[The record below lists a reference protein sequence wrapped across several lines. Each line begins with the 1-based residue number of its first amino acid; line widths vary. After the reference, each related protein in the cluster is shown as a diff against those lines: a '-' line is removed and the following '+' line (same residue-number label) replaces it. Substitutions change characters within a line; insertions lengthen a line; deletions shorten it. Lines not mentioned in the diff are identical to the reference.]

1 MNAIIRWLAATL
13 FPLIKP
19 LIFRAI
25 GLAGDQTR
33 ALLAEIQTLKFHPYS
48 AAGKQAA
55 AELKLAQKLGWIPEA
70 PLGAI
75 LDPAIPRNGTEMVEA
90 WINAQLQGLPQLQQ
104 QFLRKAVKLA
114 YYLSDL
120 SYWLGFAAKQPAA
133 VSEAPSTRGPLPPTP
148 EL

>member
-13 FPLIKP
+13 FPIIKP

-33 ALLAEIQTLKFHPYS
+33 SLLSEIYQLKFLSLTNDQRQIY
-48 AAGKQAA
+48 
-55 AELKLAQKLGWIPEA
+55 AEYTLARNLGWVHAQP
-70 PLGAI
+70 P
-75 LDPAIPRNGTEMVEA
+75 DYTNGLTEFHTGETA
-90 WINAQLQGLPQLQQ
+90 ALPQLQQ